1 MENNSWGYH
10 SNGRFYYEGKNVS
23 GVSGVYGVYG
33 PEFTSGDIIGC
44 YLNFRKNIVFYTK
57 NGVLLGNYYFNS
69 NVYLR

>member
-10 SNGRFYYEGKNVS
+10 SNGRFYYEGENE
-23 GVSGVYGVYG
+23 VYKVYG

-44 YLNFRKNIVFYTK
+44 YLNFRNNIVFYTK
-57 NGVLLGNYYFNS
+57 NGAHLGNYYFNS

>member
-10 SNGRFYYEGKNVS
+10 SNGSFYYEGKNE
-23 GVSGVYGVYG
+23 VYEVYG

-44 YLNFRKNIVFYTK
+44 YLNFRNNIVFYTK
-57 NGVLLGNYYFNS
+57 NGVQLGNYYFNS